1 MIQGFKRFFFTV
13 AHQPGRTL
21 LLSGAAFFLLSL
33 ITGSIALDLLALAFL
48 TPAAIWLRVKPLPVG
63 ANFAALP
70 SMPLLDGKPYLFLFQ
85 HRRSDA
91 SDKSCHELLRSL
103 ISDKNKL
110 NTRLPKGVYCTITHD
125 SVIHVLQKCDNVQ
138 LDDEPKL
145 LYRDTLRLILTHQT
159 GGRCRR
165 CKARCAAW
173 NSEARNFYLVR
184 FTVS

>member
-21 LLSGAAFFLLSL
+21 LLSGAAFFFLSL
-33 ITGSIALDLLALAFL
+33 VTGSVALDLLALVFL

-63 ANFAALP
+63 ANFAVLP
-70 SMPLLDGKPYLFLFQ
+70 SMPLLDGKPYLFLYQ
-85 HRRSDA
+85 HRRGDA
-91 SDKSCHELLRSL
+91 NSMSCRELLRSL
-103 ISDKNKL
+103 ISDKNEL

-173 NSEARNFYLVR
+173 NSEARDFYLVR
-184 FTVS
+184 FTVY